1 MVYQTRVTD
10 KYQITIPKK
19 LREVYGVKRG
29 STVSLMPRETG
40 IELLAPKRIEN
51 ISAKLYGSAKF
62 KGDAVEAVHKIRST
76 RE

>member
-1 MVYQTRVTD
+1 MVYQSRVTD

-29 STVSLMPRETG
+29 AKISLMPRETG
-40 IELLAPKRIEN
+40 IEIVAPKKVEN
-51 ISAKLYGSAKF
+51 ISAKLYGAAKF
-62 KGDAVEAVHKIRST
+62 KADAVEAVHKLRGA